1 MTQTA
6 AIRRRRAALLGI
18 AATCAV
24 AALAGCTTVDVAP
37 PRAELERGARWA
49 VLPLANRTE
58 TPAAGLR
65 AAAVVEAV
73 LAARGMNLVRPPADL
88 AAETLFDPPP
98 RDAADKG
105 LAWARANEVRYVI
118 TGAVTEWRY
127 KVGVDG
133 EPAVGLTLQVVDVAT
148 GRLLW
153 SAAGARSGF
162 SREAL
167 AGVAQKLVRDLT
179 APLARP

>member
-1 MTQTA
+1 M
-6 AIRRRRAALLGI
+6 L
-18 AATCAV
+18 
-24 AALAGCTTVDVAP
+24 ALAGCTTLDVAP
-37 PRAELERGARWA
+37 ARAALQRDATWA

-73 LAARGMNLVRPPADL
+73 LAARGLNLAQPPADL

-105 LAWARANEVRYVI
+105 LAWARAHDVRYVV

-133 EPAVGLTLQVVDVAT
+133 EPAVGLTLQVLDVAT

-162 SREAL
+162 SREPL
-167 AGVAQKLVRDLT
+167 AGVAQKLVRELT
-179 APLARP
+179 APLTRP